1 MRQSERKRHHFEIC
15 DCRHLYSLVWRA
27 WHYYRCNIVQI
38 QSYCWRKERKSER
51 RRKKKIYR
59 IWFRV
64 REEGNGRESVRYLFD
79 TQFTYVSVLWHTK
92 KYHVSL
98 AYMRLFCQFENNV
111 RGNKKKKL
119 VFLLLHIFGAL
130 WYKSWF
136 CIPSI
141 LHCKKPCLGC
151 VSVCAIFKC
160 NIA

>member
-51 RRKKKIYR
+51 RKKKIYR

-79 TQFTYVSVLWHTK
+79 TQFTYVSVLWHRK

-98 AYMRLFCQFENNV
+98 ANIYIWDFFGSLKTMCGEIKRKSLPFYCFIF
-111 RGNKKKKL
+111 
-119 VFLLLHIFGAL
+119 FLLTLIQKL
-130 WYKSWF
+130 
-136 CIPSI
+136 I
-141 LHCKKPCLGC
+141 LYSKYSSL
-151 VSVCAIFKC
+151 
-160 NIA
+160 